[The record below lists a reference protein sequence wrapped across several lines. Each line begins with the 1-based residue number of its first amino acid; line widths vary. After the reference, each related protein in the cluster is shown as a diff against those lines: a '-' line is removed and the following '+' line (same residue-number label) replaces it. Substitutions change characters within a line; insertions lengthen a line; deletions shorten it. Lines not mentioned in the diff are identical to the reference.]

1 MVSNMASRAD
11 LVPGTVHLVDL
22 SGGGQNA
29 RHDRDQ
35 KDIVLV
41 PRPSADPE
49 DPLNWSRGRKMLAI
63 SMVYVYTLGVGIPT
77 TLQYSVLA
85 EITQDT
91 GITTDELVR
100 GTGLMF
106 LFLGWAC
113 LFWQPIAI
121 TYGRRGVY
129 VLSSLLCVPF
139 MVWTAYSKTAGEWYA
154 HRILLGA
161 VASPI
166 ECLPALSIPDIF
178 FAHERGTW
186 MGVYVFMLFGSNFT
200 APLVAGWFDIA
211 FGWRWTMHLGA
222 IISGVAAVTLFFC
235 MEETI
240 YIRPTVEG
248 EELETS
254 HPSTS
259 VEPDEKTKAES
270 NKQSD
275 AHLETTKTN
284 TSSSFPPAQS
294 YLQKLSL
301 FHPKPGHPTVRQTLT
316 MTYRPLLILFLFPLT
331 TWSGFL
337 YGINLCWYNVLN
349 GTASPILSSS
359 PYNWSAGLI
368 GTAYIAP
375 IIGAALA
382 AVWSGVIAD
391 KFAIFLARRNGGVR
405 EPEQRLWPLA
415 VSGVISTAGLIT
427 WGVGASYGVHWIG
440 LEFGLGMLS
449 FGCITG
455 GSIAISY
462 NIDCFKEI
470 AGESMMTVIIIR
482 NTMGFGISY
491 AITPWVEAQG
501 LRDCFVTV
509 GMMALVCTGSFLGIM
524 VFGKRL
530 RRKARARY
538 WEYAKTTTVGGL

>member
-1 MVSNMASRAD
+1 MVSNMASRTD
-11 LVPGTVHLVDL
+11 LVPGTVHLVDV
-22 SGGGQNA
+22 SGEGQDA

-63 SMVYVYTLGVGIPT
+63 SMVYIFTLGVGIPT

-129 VLSSLLCVPF
+129 VLSCFLCVPF

-154 HRILLGA
+154 HRILLGC

-166 ECLPALSIPDIF
+166 ESLPALSIPDLF

-186 MGVYVFMLFGSNFT
+186 MGIYVLMLFGSNFT
-200 APLVAGWFDIA
+200 APLIAGWFDVA

-222 IISGVAAVTLFFC
+222 IISAFAAVILFFF

-240 YIRPTVEG
+240 YIRSTVEG

-254 HPSTS
+254 TPSTAL
-259 VEPDEKTKAES
+259 EPNEKSPSTEHR
-270 NKQSD
+270 D
-275 AHLETTKTN
+275 AHLETTP
-284 TSSSFPPAQS
+284 TSSSTFPPPQT
-294 YLQKLSL
+294 YLQKLPL
-301 FHPKPGHPTVRQTLT
+301 FHPKPGHPTVKQTLT
-316 MTYRPLLILFLFPLT
+316 MMCRPLLILFLFPLT

-337 YGINLCWYNVLN
+337 YGINLSWYNILN
-349 GTASPILSSS
+349 GTASPILSSA
-359 PYNWSAGLI
+359 PYNWSAGLV

-375 IIGAALA
+375 IIGAAFA
-382 AVWSGVIAD
+382 AVWSGIIAD
-391 KFAIFLARRNGGVR
+391 KFAIYLARRNNGVR
-405 EPEQRLWPLA
+405 EPEHRLWPLA

-482 NTMGFGISY
+482 NTMGFGFSY

-501 LRDCFVTV
+501 VRNCFVTV
-509 GMMALVCTGSFLGIM
+509 GMLALVCTGSFLVI
-524 VFGKRL
+524 VAFGKGL
-530 RRKARARY
+530 RRMARERY
-538 WEYAKTTTVGGL
+538 WEYAKTTSVGGL

>member
-1 MVSNMASRAD
+1 MAPNMVMRTD
-11 LVPGTVHLVDL
+11 LVPGTVHLVDI
-22 SGGGQNA
+22 SGEGQNA
-29 RHDRDQ
+29 RHAKDQ

-63 SMVYVYTLGVGIPT
+63 SMVYVFTLGVGIPT

-85 EITQDT
+85 DITQDT

-129 VLSSLLCVPF
+129 VISCFLCVPL

-154 HRILLGA
+154 HRILLGC

-166 ECLPALSIPDIF
+166 ESLPALSIPDLF

-186 MGVYVFMLFGSNFT
+186 MGIYVFMLFGSNFT
-200 APLVAGWFDIA
+200 APLVAGWFDVA
-211 FGWRWTMHLGA
+211 FGWRWTMHFGA
-222 IISGVAAVTLFFC
+222 IISAFATVILFFF

-240 YIRPTVEG
+240 YIRSTVEG
-248 EELETS
+248 EEIETS
-254 HPSTS
+254 DSNGAS
-259 VEPDEKTKAES
+259 VLEKTASKEHPET
-270 NKQSD
+270 Q
-275 AHLETTKTN
+275 LETTQ
-284 TSSSFPPAQS
+284 TSSSSYPQPQT
-294 YLQKLSL
+294 YLQKLPL
-301 FHPKPGHPTVRQTLT
+301 FHPKPNRPTLKQMFT
-316 MTYRPLLILFLFPLT
+316 MMYRPLFILFLFPCT
-331 TWSGFL
+331 AWSGFL
-337 YGINLCWYNVLN
+337 YGINLSWYNILN
-349 GTASPILSSS
+349 GTASPILSST

-391 KFAIFLARRNGGVR
+391 KFAIYLARRNKGVR
-405 EPEQRLWPLA
+405 EPEHRLWPLA
-415 VSGVISTAGLIT
+415 VSGIISTAGLIT
-427 WGVGASYGVHWIG
+427 WGVGASFGVHWVG
-440 LEFGLGMLS
+440 LEFGLGMLA

-470 AGESMMTVIIIR
+470 SGESMMTVIIIR
-482 NTMGFGISY
+482 NMLGFGFSY
-491 AITPWVEAQG
+491 AITPWVEGQG
-501 LRDCFVTV
+501 VRNCFITV
-509 GMMALVCTGSFLGIM
+509 GMVSLACTGSFLLI
-524 VFGKRL
+524 VLFGKRL
-530 RRKARARY
+530 RRLSRGRY
-538 WEYAKTTTVGGL
+538 WEYVETTSVGGL